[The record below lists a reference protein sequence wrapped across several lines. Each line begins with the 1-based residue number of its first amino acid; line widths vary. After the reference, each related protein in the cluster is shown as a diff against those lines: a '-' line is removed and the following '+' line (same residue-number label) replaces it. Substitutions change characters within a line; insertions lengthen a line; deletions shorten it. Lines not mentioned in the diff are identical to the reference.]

1 MNINECKKFEP
12 IFNSWYVK
20 SVLGQ
25 GSFGTVFEIQKE
37 EFGKVY
43 SAALKVI
50 SIPQNNDEIERM
62 RMDGTAEDSIKRY
75 YDNVVRDIIS
85 ELVIMSELKG
95 NSNIV
100 SYEDHTVI
108 KHDDDIGYDV
118 LIRMELLT
126 PLMKYR
132 SEHGM
137 TVKDVAKLGIDLCR
151 GLELC
156 EKNNVIHRD
165 IKPENI
171 FVAKS
176 GNYKLGDFGIA
187 RTIEKTNSELSRK
200 GTYSYM
206 APEVYKGQLYDQTVD
221 IYSLGI
227 VMYSMLNGT
236 RTPFLPPL
244 PAEITHNDKEKSL
257 NRRFAGEPLP
267 AIEGVDSRLMDVI
280 NKACA
285 YRSEDRYA
293 TAAEMRRALE
303 RIQDHVS
310 AAGQTELIVD
320 AEKTEILPTG
330 SQQSVGFGQ
339 SEYIAPTGEGEV
351 TEILGPADVSF
362 GQSYSAPGSGYAGTN
377 PSYAGTNPSYAG
389 TNPSYAAPA
398 PDYVVQGRGNEP
410 WEPDYYQ
417 NQMAGGGKGPDGGT
431 KKRTGMIIALCAI
444 LAILLAVCGV
454 MIIKNH
460 SGGNAEQAATVG
472 PEQLEIVSWDTDF
485 SNSWQK
491 NDDATYSYNIIML
504 IRNTSDYPITGMAYK
519 VRNHEGNVVQNMD
532 NSYGLE
538 APFYAEGYIA
548 PQGSGLMV
556 SRITISDDEFKNENP
571 QMDGHRPK
579 PQGALIEEA
588 YIYTGEDEYVVP
600 TGQLYGEDK
609 VGEDDY
615 GNGLYNYNVKIYN
628 NNANPIHEESGIVAA
643 YIQYDESTGYD
654 SIVVS
659 SANGQVPREIA
670 ANSEDD
676 IAYGMQRTEF
686 GQEKYKENSA
696 GEKINIEDY
705 TVYVIDHECADGTP
719 NKEVY
724 DDKYAK

>member
-1 MNINECKKFEP
+1 MNISECKKFEP
-12 IFNSWYVK
+12 LFNSWYVK

-50 SIPQNNDEIERM
+50 SIPQSNDEIERM
-62 RMDGTAEDSIKRY
+62 RVDGTAEDSIKRY
-75 YDNVVRDIIS
+75 YDNIVRDIIS

-100 SYEDHTVI
+100 SYEDHAVI
-108 KHDDDIGYDV
+108 KHEDDIGYDV
-118 LIRMELLT
+118 LIRMELLI

-137 TVKDVAKLGIDLCR
+137 TVQDVVKLGIDLCR

-206 APEVYKGQLYDQTVD
+206 APEVYKGQIYDQTVD

-257 NRRFAGEPLP
+257 NRRFAGEALP
-267 AIEGVDSRLMDVI
+267 AIEGVDVRLMNVI

-303 RIQDHVS
+303 SIQNHVS
-310 AAGQTELIVD
+310 VAGQTELIVD
-320 AEKTEILPTG
+320 AERTEILPTG
-330 SQQSVGFGQ
+330 SQQSVSFEQ
-339 SEYIAPTGEGEV
+339 SEYIAPPGGGEE
-351 TEILGPADVSF
+351 TEILGPADVSLR
-362 GQSYSAPGSGYAGTN
+362 QSYPNPNPSYSAGRN
-377 PSYAGTNPSYAG
+377 PN
-389 TNPSYAAPA
+389 YAAPI
-398 PDYVVQGRGNEP
+398 PDYVVSGRSSEP
-410 WEPDYYQ
+410 WEADYFQ
-417 NQMAGGGKGPDGGT
+417 NQMARGGKGPDGGT
-431 KKRTGMIIALCAI
+431 KKRTVMIIALCAI

-460 SGGNAEQAATVG
+460 SSGNVEQAAAVG

-485 SNSWQK
+485 SNSSK
-491 NDDATYSYNIIML
+491 RNDDATYSYNIIML
-504 IRNTSDYPITGMAYK
+504 VKNNSDEPITGMAYK
-519 VRNHEGNVVQNMD
+519 MRNYDGEIVRNMD
-532 NSYGLE
+532 NDYGVE
-538 APFYAEGYIA
+538 APFYAEGYVA
-548 PQGSGLMV
+548 PQESGLMV
-556 SRITISDDEFKNENP
+556 SRITISDDEYKNENP
-571 QMDGHRPK
+571 QMDGHRPR
-579 PQGALIEEA
+579 PQGALIDEA
-588 YIYTGEDEYVVP
+588 YVYTGDEEYVVP

-609 VGEDDY
+609 IGEDDF

-643 YIQYDESTGYD
+643 YIKHDESTGYD
-654 SIVVS
+654 SIIVS
-659 SANGQVPREIA
+659 SANGQVPREIT
-670 ANSEDD
+670 ANTEDD

-686 GQEKYKENSA
+686 GQGKYQKNSA
-696 GEKINIEDY
+696 GDKINIEDY
-705 TVYVIDHECADGTP
+705 TVYVIDHECVDGTP
-719 NKEVY
+719 NKEAY